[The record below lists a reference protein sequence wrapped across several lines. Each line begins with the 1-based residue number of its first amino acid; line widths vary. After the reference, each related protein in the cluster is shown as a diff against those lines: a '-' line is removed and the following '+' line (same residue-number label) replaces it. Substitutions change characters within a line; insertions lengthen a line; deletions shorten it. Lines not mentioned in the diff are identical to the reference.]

1 MVQCRV
7 CSLHTD
13 RHPVAHWL
21 LTCLLGT
28 VLLVGCTR
36 WPWRDGAVPE
46 SVANCRELS
55 QQAIA
60 HIESNRWQE
69 AEGLLDQAITSC
81 PIDPDARRYYA
92 ETLLQRGATEEA
104 LKQLKEAISL
114 TPNDTTLAVRVG
126 EIYFY
131 RGDHARASRWAN
143 EAINLDPSVVEAWAL
158 RARVQLASGHPRDA
172 LADFQRALGY
182 RPEDSR
188 LLGETAEVY
197 MTLGRPGRA
206 LLLLQNLA
214 DTYVSGEVPTELQ
227 ERKGDTLLALGRHQ
241 DAALC
246 YRLACQDEEPSADV
260 FYKLAEAELRLG
272 DREQS
277 RAATEQALRI
287 DPHHRASKQLLSKLS
302 GSAAGTYR

>member
-1 MVQCRV
+1 MQCRV
-7 CSLHTD
+7 CSLQTD
-13 RHPVAHWL
+13 RHSVAHWL

-28 VLLVGCTR
+28 VLLAGCSG

-69 AEGLLDQAITSC
+69 AEGLLDQAITAC

-92 ETLLQRGATEEA
+92 ETLLQRGATEKA
-104 LKQLKEAISL
+104 LKQLKEAIRL

-131 RGDHARASRWAN
+131 RGDHATASRWAN
-143 EAINLDPSVVEAWAL
+143 EAINLDPSAVDAWAL

-188 LLGETAEVY
+188 LLEETADVY

-241 DAALC
+241 DATLC
-246 YRLACQDEEPSADV
+246 YRLACQDKEPSADLL
-260 FYKLAEAELRLG
+260 YKLAEAELRLG
-272 DREQS
+272 HLEQS
-277 RAATEQALRI
+277 RIAIEQVLRI
-287 DPHHRASKQLLSKLS
+287 DPHHRASKQLLSKLP
-302 GSAAGTYR
+302 GSASASYR